1 MKKDFHPNYQN
12 VIFEDTSAGFRV
24 LTKSTLAP
32 TLSETAKWEDG
43 NEYPVLK
50 VEVSSA
56 SHPFYTG
63 KQMLVDTANRVGKF
77 EERMAKA
84 AELSKTSGKGKKA
97 KKEEAQA
104 KKEQEEDKKAKAEV
118 AKRTANAAKAKKSN
132 KPEKEEDKKEA
143 SK

>member
-1 MKKDFHPNYQN
+1 MKKDVHPEYGP
-12 VIFEDTSAGFRV
+12 VVFEDISAGFRV
-24 LTKSTLAP
+24 LTQSTLAP
-32 TLSETAKWEDG
+32 TISETTKWEDG

-84 AELSKTSGKGKKA
+84 AEMAKTAGKGKKA
-97 KKEEAQA
+97 KKAAAKSKKDDSKSEVAERTAKAAEAKQSE
-104 KKEQEEDKKAKAEV
+104 KKEETAE
-118 AKRTANAAKAKKSN
+118 
-132 KPEKEEDKKEA
+132 EA